1 MTYQE
6 RQKRIDAFKHY
17 VQSQSQWYSG
27 LQSGADEIIEYITND
42 SAPFPGTPISY
53 WAFYIYREAL
63 QIFAHPT
70 EWEREDEKLLQIIT
84 SPNFWYNS
92 KLTGAS
98 GFEESFFQYY
108 LKGALRIKPESTFDC
123 LLQKWREL
131 QLSEEILLNGIINH
145 TDGYGWYTDDN
156 KLSAL
161 GKYLLKRAKND
172 FDSLFR
178 LFSAQ
183 NDFRLFNL
191 LIHHDPD
198 FSEAIFPKFLGVRKN
213 DQDLTE
219 VSAFSIKALLKK
231 NPEKYDQLILDKLPA
246 IESAQCIL
254 TISFLLR
261 KYLPSKYNSQRVR
274 FSYLFLDRIKS
285 EMDLFGTR
293 FHDYYGYLEEEKGGN
308 VNQFYTEIEMILEDT
323 NEDKFGYLVELF
335 EKSTNIRVKQNL
347 LNKLFPIFKEQLLPI
362 IFSDKG
368 QVSFD
373 AWEGSDYYKNF
384 FKLIQTVDYQPYEP
398 KVWEFT
404 RNKSK
409 RLRELAAVTLSK
421 LGDRIIPEAE
431 KLLNDKKADV
441 RQTGALILSLL
452 KSERAQEILVNAID
466 AEKNDDAR
474 DTMLEGVSGLL
485 SSENTKGSILQ
496 KVQKAKERGK
506 LEKPLEWWLDETK
519 LPSLSWHNSQET
531 IDKETIRFLFYR
543 MNRAKDIRTDLEAKP
558 LIALIDRET
567 SGAFAK
573 ALLKLYFENGAD
585 AKTKFC
591 LTLGGLLGDEDSIDL
606 LKRKVNEWAD
616 GGRGKM
622 AEYAVKALALQGSTK
637 ALRAVEFFSRKY
649 KNKNKNIGAAAN
661 DSFVIAA
668 EELGI
673 TPYDLADSIIPDF
686 GFEGLF
692 REFEAGGESYR
703 AFINPDFKIVFLN
716 EDNRLMKSPPK
727 TISKELAEEFKEITK
742 EIRDIVKSQSSRLEQ
757 YLVIQRKW
765 EAEKWQAFFLNNP
778 VMFAYAVRLIWG
790 AYDTNGQLQFTFR
803 CEQDQTLMNEE
814 GDEIEIGEH
823 LHIGMVHPI
832 SLTQETIEYWNGNLY
847 DADIEPIFPQLKRK
861 VVTLAESEKY
871 LKISSEFKGVK
882 FNGYSFVGK
891 MDKLG
896 WYRGSVVD
904 AGWISSFYKDFSE
917 LGITA
922 IITQQGDIS
931 VGYLEGN
938 AELNELMFVQ
948 RGNVTFGSYVYDEPS
963 NANDKRLIVFGEVP
977 PIVYS
982 EVMADMQFFK
992 DNQIKS

>member
-1 MTYQE
+1 MRKE
-6 RQKRIDAFKHY
+6 G
-17 VQSQSQWYSG
+17 SS
-27 LQSGADEIIEYITND
+27 
-42 SAPFPGTPISY
+42 
-53 WAFYIYREAL
+53 YREYNS
-63 QIFAHPT
+63 T
-70 EWEREDEKLLQIIT
+70 WDEKERRHVYKSEHSIDYIIANDAQNAQHYLLEILEICKEPFMKEIYLT
-84 SPNFWYNS
+84 
-92 KLTGAS
+92 KLVKA
-98 GFEESFFQYY
+98 Y
-108 LKGALRIKPESTFDC
+108 KEST
-123 LLQKWREL
+123 
-131 QLSEEILLNGIINH
+131 IHI
-145 TDGYGWYTDDN
+145 
-156 KLSAL
+156 
-161 GKYLLKRAKND
+161 
-172 FDSLFR
+172 
-178 LFSAQ
+178 LFSA
-183 NDFRLFNL
+183 NG
-191 LIHHDPD
+191 LI
-198 FSEAIFPKFLGVRKN
+198 S
-213 DQDLTE
+213 T
-219 VSAFSIKALLKK
+219 
-231 NPEKYDQLILDKLPA
+231 
-246 IESAQCIL
+246 
-254 TISFLLR
+254 
-261 KYLPSKYNSQRVR
+261 SQV
-274 FSYLFLDRIKS
+274 YA
-285 EMDLFGTR
+285 
-293 FHDYYGYLEEEKGGN
+293 DYY
-308 VNQFYTEIEMILEDT
+308 
-323 NEDKFGYLVELF
+323 
-335 EKSTNIRVKQNL
+335 
-347 LNKLFPIFKEQLLPI
+347 
-362 IFSDKG
+362 
-368 QVSFD
+368 
-373 AWEGSDYYKNF
+373 YKTF
-384 FKLIQTVDYQPYEP
+384 FKLIQTIAYQPYEF
-398 KVWEFT
+398 KVWEFAK
-404 RNKSK
+404 NKSK
-409 RLRELAAVTLSK
+409 KLRELAAVTLSK

-485 SSENTKGSILQ
+485 SSENTKESILQ

-506 LEKPLEWWLDETK
+506 LEKPLEWWLDEAK
-519 LPSLSWHNSQET
+519 LPSIFWDNSREI

-543 MNRAKDIRTDLEAKP
+543 MSRAKDIRPDLEAKP
-558 LIALIDRET
+558 LIALIDREK

-573 ALLKLYFENGAD
+573 ALLKLYFDNGAD

-591 LTLGGLLGDEDSIDL
+591 LTLGGLLGDEDSIDY

-649 KNKNKNIGAAAN
+649 KNKNKNVGAAAN

-703 AFINPDFKIVFLN
+703 AFINTDFKIVFLN

-790 AYDTNGQLQFTFR
+790 AYETNGQLQFTFR

-814 GDEIEIGEH
+814 GDEIELEEH

-832 SLTQETIEYWNGNLY
+832 SLTQESIEYWNGNLY

-861 VVTLAESEKY
+861 LVTLPETEKH

-938 AELNELMFVQ
+938 AELNELMFVK

-963 NANDKRLIVFGEVP
+963 NINDKRLIAFGELP